1 MLLKLYIGICC
12 TLFIQTANAQYSKY
26 IIQFTD
32 KGGTTFSLSAPSA
45 YLSARAIARRTNYQL
60 NFDSTDIPV
69 SQQYINAVLSTG
81 AVTLLSRSKW
91 LNQILIQT
99 TDANA
104 LQQIKQ
110 LPFVKN
116 SFSVGLKKAQPDS
129 IVKFT
134 ETVSVTTQTTTAK
147 QADNAINYGNSFNQI
162 SIHNGDFLHNK
173 GLLGQ
178 GKIIAMLD
186 GGFNSYKTN
195 TFLDSARNNNQFLGE
210 RDLVAFDNSVNE
222 DDAHGFYCLS
232 IIAANAPGKMV
243 GTAPKASFWLL
254 RTENVVGEF
263 PIEEHNWVA
272 GAEFADSVGADMISS
287 SLGYTTYDD
296 ASFNHSY
303 SEFYKNSTVVTRG
316 AALAAK
322 KGMIVMNSAGNE
334 GNNSWKYI
342 SFPSDADSVCTV
354 GAVNNVGTIASFSSY
369 GYPGKVKPN
378 IVSIGQGTTIASL
391 FNTAVSGNGTSF
403 SNPNIAGLIA
413 CLWQAFPQFNNMEIL
428 DAVYKSSD
436 KYNNPDNRYGFGI
449 PDMKKAYQ
457 LLTYKARELK
467 YGKGF
472 WLIANPTPFQNTL
485 NVIFRA
491 AENGN
496 SDLRLMDAAG
506 RTMERK
512 NITVADGNQY
522 EINFT
527 ALPSLAKGV
536 YFIQYRSQNFNRTI
550 KVLKQ

>member
-1 MLLKLYIGICC
+1 MNLKLYICICS
-12 TLFIQTANAQYSKY
+12 TLLLQTVHAQYSKH

-32 KGGTTFSLSAPSA
+32 KGNTTFSLSAPSA
-45 YLSARAIARRTNYQL
+45 YLSAKAIARRTNYKL

-69 SQQYINAVLSTG
+69 SQQYINAVLSKG

-104 LQQIKQ
+104 LQQIKA
-110 LPFVKN
+110 LPFVKS
-116 SFSVGLKKAQPDS
+116 SFSVGLKKSQPDT
-129 IVKFT
+129 INKFT
-134 ETVSVTTQTTTAK
+134 ETVETTTQNIVAK
-147 QADNAINYGNSFNQI
+147 AQDNAVNYGNSFNQVN
-162 SIHNGDFLHNK
+162 IHKGEYLHNK
-173 GLLGQ
+173 GLMGQ
-178 GKIIAMLD
+178 GITIAMLD
-186 GGFNSYKTN
+186 GGFNSYKVN

-210 RDLVAFDNSVNE
+210 RDFVTFDNSVNE
-222 DDAHGFYCLS
+222 DDPHGFYCLS

-243 GTAPKASFWLL
+243 GTAPKANFWLL
-254 RTENVVGEF
+254 RTENGATEF

-287 SLGYTTYDD
+287 SLGYTTFDD

-303 SEFYKNSTVVTRG
+303 NEFYKNSTMVTRG
-316 AALAAK
+316 ASLAAK
-322 KGMIVMNSAGNE
+322 KGMIVMSSAGND
-334 GNNSWKYI
+334 GTSSWKYI
-342 SFPSDADSVCTV
+342 SFPSDADSVCAV
-354 GAVNNVGTIASFSSY
+354 GAVSNLGTIASFSSH

-378 IVSIGQGTTIASL
+378 IVSVGQGTTIASL
-391 FNTAVSGNGTSF
+391 FNTVASGNGTSF

-436 KYNNPDNRYGFGI
+436 RYNNPDNRYGFGI
-449 PDMKKAYQ
+449 PDMQKAHQ

-472 WLIANPTPFQNTL
+472 WLIANPTPFQNNL

-496 SDLRLMDAAG
+496 ADLRLLDTSG
-506 RTMERK
+506 KTIERK
-512 NITVADGNQY
+512 NMIVTDGDQY
-522 EINFT
+522 EINFNSLS
-527 ALPSLAKGV
+527 ALPKGV
-536 YFIQYRSQNFNRTI
+536 YFIQYNSQNFNRTV